1 MDKPC
6 SFKISN
12 SYYSADKISLGAIS
26 QQDNI
31 HALS

>member
-26 QQDNI
+26 QQDNK